1 MIVTG
6 NNFGKDTKYDLKNAV
21 KDKVGFQKY
30 LIRDVQQIKSK
41 NFCLE
46 QLHDELSVFRTKD
59 FSQKI
64 LAMNFCEGQKDFFW

>member
-1 MIVTG
+1 MKMIVTG

-41 NFCLE
+41 NFWLE
-46 QLHDELSVFRTKD
+46 QLHDELSVF
-59 FSQKI
+59 
-64 LAMNFCEGQKDFFW
+64 